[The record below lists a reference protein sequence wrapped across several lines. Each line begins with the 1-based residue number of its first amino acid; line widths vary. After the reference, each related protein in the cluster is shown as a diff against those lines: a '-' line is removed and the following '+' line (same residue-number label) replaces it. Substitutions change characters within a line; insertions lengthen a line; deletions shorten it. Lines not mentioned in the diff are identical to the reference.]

1 MFNMTLK
8 VENSV
13 HTSNYK
19 DIKRS
24 WVHPHKV
31 GEAFPGAIY
40 GLSVTVTYSH
50 ALVDLQEIK
59 NV

>member
-1 MFNMTLK
+1 MFNMTVK

-13 HTSNYK
+13 HVSIYK
-19 DIKRS
+19 DMKRS
-24 WVHPHKV
+24 WFHPHKIE
-31 GEAFPGAIY
+31 EAFPGAIY